1 MFEGK
6 VVREEETAN
15 HQGAIIIM
23 SLLHHLAEDYGMT
36 AANACL
42 C

>member
-6 VVREEETAN
+6 VVCEEETAN
-15 HQGAIIIM
+15 HQGAIM